1 MQKNQ
6 SLTAFILMG
15 EGFIKEEKKTFL
27 MLRKIK
33 DNTWNNLQSFFNKVF
48 EKTLLIPDV
57 VKGYLQGMFV
67 RLLLQGISKWCYFS

>member
-27 MLRKIK
+27 TLRKIK

>member
-27 MLRKIK
+27 TLRKIK
-33 DNTWNNLQSFFNKVF
+33 DNTWNNLQSFFKKVF

-57 VKGYLQGMFV
+57 VKGYL
-67 RLLLQGISKWCYFS
+67 